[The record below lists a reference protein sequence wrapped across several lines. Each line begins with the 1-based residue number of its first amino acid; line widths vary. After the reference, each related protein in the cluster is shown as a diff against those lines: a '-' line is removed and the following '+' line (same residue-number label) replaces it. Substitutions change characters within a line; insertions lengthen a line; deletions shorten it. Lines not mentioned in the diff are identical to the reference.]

1 MSQPA
6 KVLLL
11 YAHPE
16 SQDSVAN
23 RVLLKPATQLSNVTV
38 HDLYAH
44 YPDFF
49 IDIPREQALLR
60 EHEVIVFQHP
70 LYTYSC
76 PALLKEWLDRVLSRG
91 FASGPGGNQL
101 AGKYWRSVI
110 TTGEPESAYRYDALN
125 RYPMS
130 DVLRPFELA
139 AGMCRMHW
147 LSPIIIY
154 WARRQSA
161 QELAS
166 HARAYGD
173 WLANPLSPWRPLME
187 GSDFYSQ
194 ECCFSSR
201 RWLRCR
207 WHRGWVLALC
217 WDICWQELQLVHG
230 GWGLLA
236 TSMRSST
243 FRNSAWYS

>member
-91 FASGPGGNQL
+91 FASGHVP
-101 AGKYWRSVI
+101 
-110 TTGEPESAYRYDALN
+110 DALVKSHHYLLGETAK
-125 RYPMS
+125 RTG
-130 DVLRPFELA
+130 
-139 AGMCRMHW
+139 AGE
-147 LSPIIIY
+147 S
-154 WARRQSA
+154 RQS
-161 QELAS
+161 
-166 HARAYGD
+166 
-173 WLANPLSPWRPLME
+173 
-187 GSDFYSQ
+187 
-194 ECCFSSR
+194 
-201 RWLRCR
+201 LR
-207 WHRGWVLALC
+207 
-217 WDICWQELQLVHG
+217 
-230 GWGLLA
+230 
-236 TSMRSST
+236 
-243 FRNSAWYS
+243 

>member
-1 MSQPA
+1 M
-6 KVLLL
+6 
-11 YAHPE
+11 
-16 SQDSVAN
+16 AN

-130 DVLRPFELA
+130 DVLCPFELA

-173 WLANPLSPWRPLME
+173 WLANPLSP
-187 GSDFYSQ
+187 
-194 ECCFSSR
+194 
-201 RWLRCR
+201 
-207 WHRGWVLALC
+207 
-217 WDICWQELQLVHG
+217 G
-230 GWGLLA
+230 G
-236 TSMRSST
+236 R
-243 FRNSAWYS
+243 

>member
-1 MSQPA
+1 MMLQPP

-23 RVLLKPATQLSNVTV
+23 RVLLQSAQKLENVTV

-49 IDIPREQALLR
+49 IDIYREQALLQ
-60 EHEVIVFQHP
+60 EHDVIVFQHP

-91 FASGPGGNQL
+91 FASGVGGNAL

-110 TTGEPESAYRYDALN
+110 TTGEPEGAYRHDGFN
-125 RYPMS
+125 RFPLT
-130 DVLRPFELA
+130 DILRPFELTA
-139 AGMCRMHW
+139 AMCRMHW
-147 LSPIIIY
+147 MNPMIVY
-154 WARRQSA
+154 WARRQSP

-166 HARAYGD
+166 HAKAYGE
-173 WLANPLSPWRPLME
+173 WLVSPILP
-187 GSDFYSQ
+187 
-194 ECCFSSR
+194 
-201 RWLRCR
+201 
-207 WHRGWVLALC
+207 
-217 WDICWQELQLVHG
+217 G
-230 GWGLLA
+230 G
-236 TSMRSST
+236 R
-243 FRNSAWYS
+243 

>member
-1 MSQPA
+1 M
-6 KVLLL
+6 
-11 YAHPE
+11 
-16 SQDSVAN
+16 AN

-130 DVLRPFELA
+130 DVLRPFETGGGHVPDALVKPHHYLLGETA
-139 AGMCRMHW
+139 KRTGAGE
-147 LSPIIIY
+147 P
-154 WARRQSA
+154 RQS
-161 QELAS
+161 
-166 HARAYGD
+166 
-173 WLANPLSPWRPLME
+173 
-187 GSDFYSQ
+187 
-194 ECCFSSR
+194 
-201 RWLRCR
+201 LR
-207 WHRGWVLALC
+207 
-217 WDICWQELQLVHG
+217 
-230 GWGLLA
+230 
-236 TSMRSST
+236 
-243 FRNSAWYS
+243 